1 MTAPARARVLAL
13 DTGVA
18 VPLLMRSHQAHS
30 TVVTALSGR
39 DLVLTA
45 HSLAE
50 TYSVLT
56 RLPGDARVAPA
67 DAAQLIEANFG
78 PALLLA
84 EATVRAVPHRWD
96 SGARNARRALGTAA
110 GRPAR
115 VGVAAAVGGSRQV
128 LSSRSARCRVPARS
142 LRVIHADRTAR
153 RHQLGHEPRWP
164 EQPNRSSPTVT
175 FHQP

>member
-1 MTAPARARVLAL
+1 MTAPARAGVLAL
-13 DTGVA
+13 DTSVA

-84 EATVRAVPHRWD
+84 EATVRAVPHRLAVLGVAG
-96 SGARNARRALGTAA
+96 GAVYDALVGLAAAGNGAPLCTRDARALGTY
-110 GRPAR
+110 
-115 VGVAAAVGGSRQV
+115 AAVGAVTEV
-128 LSSRSARCRVPARS
+128 LT
-142 LRVIHADRTAR
+142 D
-153 RHQLGHEPRWP
+153 
-164 EQPNRSSPTVT
+164 
-175 FHQP
+175 